1 MIHLYPRLCNAL
13 YSPTIPYHQIVQNI
27 YPIKANAT
35 AATPNPQTLLP
46 VITGTPAVL
55 VLVDFEDVLCE
66 FPDPLD
72 VPPDV
77 FALVFEVSV
86 ACEPVLVVEATT
98 PPEVLVTASP
108 AVIITGIYGWSV
120 PVYVSVL
127 IPGSFA
133 S

>member
-1 MIHLYPRLCNAL
+1 M
-13 YSPTIPYHQIVQNI
+13 QNI
-27 YPIKANAT
+27 YPIRANAT
-35 AATPNPQTLLP
+35 AATPNPQTLFP
-46 VITGTPAVL
+46 VIAGTPAVL
-55 VLVDFEDVLCE
+55 VLVDFEDVLCAV
-66 FPDPLD
+66 PAPVD

-77 FALVFEVSV
+77 FAFVFEVSV
-86 ACEPVLVVEATT
+86 VCEPVLVVEATT
-98 PPEVLVTASP
+98 PLEVLVTTSP